1 VLQLVYLEFGERLA
15 GGNPQRLYADLV
27 DEHDEMR

>member
-1 VLQLVYLEFGERLA
+1 VLQLVYWSSVKLA

>member
-1 VLQLVYLEFGERLA
+1 VLQLVYWSSVNLA